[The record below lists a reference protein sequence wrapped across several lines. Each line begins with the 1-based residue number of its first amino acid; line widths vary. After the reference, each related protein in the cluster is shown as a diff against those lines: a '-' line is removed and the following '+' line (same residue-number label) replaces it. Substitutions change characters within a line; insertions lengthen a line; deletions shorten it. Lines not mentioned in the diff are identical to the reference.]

1 MIDDPIPGL
10 KEQLTQSILAE
21 TLRMNQLAAAQMLGV
36 DEARMSNLQHGRLE
50 RFSLQKLIR
59 LLARMN
65 RRVDL
70 TVETVGPLPRRR
82 FNQHLLTSRS
92 LKGQR
97 RGRMSGGPQKPL
109 AKTGKRFFKD

>member
-10 KEQLTQSILAE
+10 KEQLRQSILAE
-21 TLRMNQLAAAQMLGV
+21 TGRMNQLAAARMLGV
-36 DEARMSNLQHGRLE
+36 DEPRMSNLEHGRLE

-70 TVETVGPLPRRR
+70 TVVTVGPLPRRR
-82 FNQHLLTSRS
+82 YNQHLLAPPEWRDRT
-92 LKGQR
+92 
-97 RGRMSGGPQKPL
+97 RG
-109 AKTGKRFFKD
+109 A